1 MAFTEFGQVLPGA
14 GDAGH
19 DRLAAELAVGADL
32 AGDARHLGGERAQLI
47 DHRVDGFLEL
57 QDLAAH
63 VDRDLLRQVAVGHGD
78 RHLGDV
84 AHLGGEVRGHGV
96 DALGQ
101 LAPHAGHLAHLS
113 LAAELAFGADL
124 ARDAR
129 HFRGEHVELLD
140 HAVDDLGR
148 AQEFALQRSAVDVEL
163 HGLQEIALRHGGDGA
178 RHLGGRPQQIV
189 DERVDRRFHL
199 APGALGEAETHTLA
213 SLALTAHDLT
223 DTFKLL
229 GDALVGGHDFV
240 EGVGN
245 LAHDADLVAGHAH
258 GKIPHAHGLQRVQ
271 QLAKFP
277 VFAPVDLRQARLVER
292 AGGRTIGVR
301 GAGDVGGLFHGNL
314 LIPRLCGAV
323 GIVRRG
329 RDLT

>member
-14 GDAGH
+14 GDAGN
-19 DRLAAELAVGADL
+19 DRLAAELAVGTDL

-47 DHRVDGFLEL
+47 DHRVDGLLEL

-63 VDRDLLRQVAVGHGD
+63 VDRDLLRQVAVGHGN

-124 ARDAR
+124 ARHAR

-140 HAVDDLGR
+140 HAVDDLRR

-229 GDALVGGHDFV
+229 GDALVGRHDFV

-277 VFAPVDLRQARLVER
+277 VFAPVDLRQARLLER

-301 GAGDVGGLFHGNL
+301 GAGDVGGLFHGSL

-323 GIVRRG
+323 GIVRRE
-329 RDLT
+329 RDLM